1 MAQKSS
7 FIVHSA
13 IALLIGLI
21 LLVIGVRPAFAH
33 ARVEIGPYVVIVG
46 WKNEPV
52 VVGERNAL
60 TIDVTKDDEPVEGL
74 EGTLDAN
81 VLYAGQTFTGNLGPT
96 ETPGIYA
103 VEILP
108 TVRGLY
114 SLQLS
119 GAIEDL
125 QVDEI
130 VEPEE
135 VLPATVLQFPESPP
149 DARDLQSSID
159 DLSSQLQAARILG
172 IAGVALAIVGIG
184 VAAAAF
190 LRKSA

>member
-1 MAQKSS
+1 MAQKIS
-7 FIVHSA
+7 FIPQSA
-13 IALLIGLI
+13 FALLIGLI

-60 TIDVTKDDEPVEGL
+60 TIDVTKDDVPVEGL
-74 EGTLDAN
+74 EGTLDVS
-81 VLYAGQTFTGNLGPT
+81 VLYGGRTFTGNLGPT

-114 SLQLS
+114 SVQLN

-135 VLPATVLQFPESPP
+135 VLPAAVLEFPESPP
-149 DARDLQSSID
+149 EARDLQASID
-159 DLSSQLQAARILG
+159 DLSSQLQTARILA
-172 IAGVALAIVGIG
+172 IAGLALAVLAIG
-184 VAAAAF
+184 VAAAAI
-190 LRKSA
+190 LRKRT

>member
-1 MAQKSS
+1 MTQRVSL
-7 FIVHSA
+7 IVRGA
-13 IALLIGLI
+13 FALMVALFLLLIG
-21 LLVIGVRPAFAH
+21 VRLALAH

-60 TIDVTKDDEPVEGL
+60 VIEVTEDGRPVEGL
-74 EGTLDAN
+74 EGTLDVG
-81 VLYAGQTFTGNLGPT
+81 VLYAGRTFTGNLAPT
-96 ETPGIYA
+96 EEPGVYA

-114 SLQLS
+114 SVQLS
-119 GAIEDL
+119 GAIEEL

-135 VLPATVLQFPESPP
+135 VLPAAVLQFPESPP
-149 DARDLQSSID
+149 DARDLQASID
-159 DLSSQLQAARILG
+159 VLSSQLQTARVLA
-172 IAGVALAIVGIG
+172 IAGLVLAVLGIG
-184 VAAAAF
+184 VAAVAI
-190 LRKSA
+190 LRKRT

>member
-1 MAQKSS
+1 MTRKSTS
-7 FIVHSA
+7 IARGIF
-13 IALLIGLI
+13 ALLIGLI
-21 LLVIGVRPAFAH
+21 LLVIGVNPASAH

-60 TIDVTKDDEPVEGL
+60 TIGVTEDGRPVEGL
-74 EGTLDAN
+74 EGTLDVS
-81 VLYAGQTFTGNLGPT
+81 VLYAGRTFTGNLGPT
-96 ETPGIYA
+96 ETPGVYA

-108 TVRGLY
+108 TVRGQY
-114 SLQLS
+114 SVQLS

-149 DARDLQSSID
+149 EARDLQASID
-159 DLSSQLQAARILG
+159 ELSSDLQTARVLAIAGLALAVLG
-172 IAGVALAIVGIG
+172 IGI
-184 VAAAAF
+184 AAAAL
-190 LRKSA
+190 LRKQ